1 MLLATSTLSSL
12 FRNGIV
18 TQCYNLCFTWTLGA
32 NVMNTF
38 LSSVTT
44 YAEVKHS
51 YWLLQDTW
59 QFLTNQS
66 ALLKRRYAIS
76 TPGKLQ
82 IANI

>member
-1 MLLATSTLSSL
+1 
-12 FRNGIV
+12 
-18 TQCYNLCFTWTLGA
+18 
-32 NVMNTF
+32 MNTL
-38 LSSVTT
+38 LSSVAT